1 MPRPFF
7 KTKEEMIDRI
17 IRVNHAGEFGAV
29 RIYSGQIKARKDDA
43 LLYSML
49 AEEKKH
55 FEYFDS
61 FLKVRKIRPT
71 ILLPIW
77 DIAGYALGFISAK
90 CSYNT
95 AMLCTEAVESCINEH
110 YLSQIQP
117 LEILEET
124 ELVQK
129 ISAFRDDEMKHHDT
143 AILNG
148 SQKAP
153 YYFFTYHSIRMICKI
168 AIDLSLIL

>member
-1 MPRPFF
+1 MMPRPFF

-95 AMLCTEAVESCINEH
+95 AMLCTEAVESCI
-110 YLSQIQP
+110 
-117 LEILEET
+117 EET